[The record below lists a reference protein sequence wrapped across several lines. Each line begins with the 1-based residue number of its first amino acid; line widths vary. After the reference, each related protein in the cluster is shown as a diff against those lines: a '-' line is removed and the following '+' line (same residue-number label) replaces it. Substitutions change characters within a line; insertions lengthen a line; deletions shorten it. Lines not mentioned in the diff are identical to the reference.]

1 MEVHI
6 KKNFEILVKVYD
18 NCKYERNSRK
28 IAEIEIEYED
38 VVSVEVKNMSDK
50 EAYTEGYDE
59 VDDFNEYVIIK
70 FANGATSSFRNS
82 YVDIFRLRR
91 LL

>member
-1 MEVHI
+1 ME
-6 KKNFEILVKVYD
+6 KFEILVKVYD
-18 NCKYERNSRK
+18 NCKYKVNSHK
-28 IAEIEIEYED
+28 VAEIEYED
-38 VVSVEVKNMSDK
+38 VVSVEVKTMSDK

-82 YVDIFRLRR
+82 YVDIFKLRR
-91 LL
+91 LLWY